1 MPGWPLLLRVP
12 LNVAFRRQ
20 STKFSVWISCRKPP
34 PSSQTAHSKSNFRTV
49 RIIRPHHPLFGL
61 RVPVIKLW
69 EHKEKRY
76 YIIQLPDKSNTRI
89 PLHWVDEGNTPLP
102 EVPTGL
108 PILSLDSVR
117 QLIFILNSLKA
128 SGA

>member
-1 MPGWPLLLRVP
+1 M
-12 LNVAFRRQ
+12 
-20 STKFSVWISCRKPP
+20 PP
-34 PSSQTAHSKSNFRTV
+34 PPSQTAHSKTNFRTL

-61 RVPVIKLW
+61 RVPVIKMS

-76 YIIQLPDKSNTRI
+76 YIIQLPDKSNTLI
-89 PLHWVDEGNTPLP
+89 PIHWADEGNTPLP

-108 PILSLDSVR
+108 PVLSLDSVR

-128 SGA
+128 SDT